1 MTEMAIDNSR
11 LLIIQLPFLSNQV
24 IINKTISRLFL
35 LKWDK
40 IYWFN
45 SMNVVE
51 EYIEQLIDKNDAE
64 ILIIIC

>member
-1 MTEMAIDNSR
+1 MTEMAIDKSR

-35 LKWDK
+35 LNWDK
-40 IYWFN
+40 IYWFH
-45 SMNVVE
+45 SMNIVE
-51 EYIEQLIDKNDAE
+51 EYIEQLIDKNDEE